1 MEYQDYYKTLGVDRN
16 ATPEE
21 IKRAYRKLAMKY
33 HPDRN
38 QGDQEAEEKF
48 KQINEANDVLS
59 DSQKRARY
67 DQLGASYQQWQ
78 QAGGGRGN
86 FRWED
91 WFAQSAGGNGG
102 TRVEVGDFNDF
113 MGGTGFSDFF
123 NMIFGGM
130 SGMGGSGMGG
140 HVRTQTRAGARQR
153 PTAVEQPIRIS
164 LMEAYHGT
172 ERTLSV
178 DNKRLQVKIP
188 AGAKTGTKVRM
199 AGAMSSGAYQQDIYL
214 VVEVDPDPRYERDG
228 NDLYTDVNIDL
239 YTAVLGGSV
248 PVQTPGGQ
256 VTLTIPAGTQPGQKI
271 RLAGRGMPHL
281 RSPQTFGDLYVRI
294 KVSLPRQ
301 LNDKQRGLFEQLK
314 QIQ

>member
-1 MEYQDYYKTLGVDRN
+1 MEYHDYYKTLGVERN

-33 HPDRN
+33 HPDHN
-38 QGDQEAEEKF
+38 QGNKEAEEKF

-67 DQLGASYQQWQ
+67 DQLGTSYQQWQ
-78 QAGGGRGN
+78 QAGAGRGN

-91 WFAQSAGGNGG
+91 WFTQSPGGGG
-102 TRVEVGDFNDF
+102 ATRVEVNDFSDF
-113 MGGTGFSDFF
+113 MGNTGFSDFF

-130 SGMGGSGMGG
+130 SGMGTSGMGG
-140 HVRTQTRAGARQR
+140 HVRTQTRTSARPR
-153 PTAVEQPIRIS
+153 PTALEQPVHIS

-178 DNKRLQVKIP
+178 ENKRLQVKIP
-188 AGAKTGTKVRM
+188 AGAKSGTKVRM
-199 AGAMSSGAYQQDIYL
+199 AGAVSSGAYKQDIYL
-214 VVEVDPDPRYERDG
+214 VVEVDPDSRYERDG
-228 NDLYTDVNIDL
+228 DDLYTDVNIDL
-239 YTAVLGGSV
+239 YTAILGGSA

-271 RLAGRGMPHL
+271 RLTGRGMPHL
-281 RSPQTFGDLYVRI
+281 RSPQSSGDLYARI

-301 LNDKQRGLFEQLK
+301 LNDKQRALFEQLK